1 MQREQE
7 VIKAMTVADHVF
19 PVDAVIGMPVLSRV
33 TGNKLGTVHDLII
46 DPLSGNLGGVVLHR
60 LDGSEGVLHYGDI
73 SSFGKDAVMAH
84 ADDVVTPP
92 REGEL
97 TQIPCTKR
105 DIVGAQIIT
114 EDGNLIGRIANI
126 HVHLAPP
133 PIAIYEVR
141 ESLLDKLMGRVL
153 YVPASFTRA
162 LSGDAERILVPD
174 DAREVSA
181 STIGELA
188 DRFLAPLVEEETRIR
203 IPDPGA
209 SSFA

>member
-1 MQREQE
+1 
-7 VIKAMTVADHVF
+7 MTVADHVF
-19 PVDAVIGMPVLSRV
+19 PVDAVIGMPILSRV

-84 ADDVVTPP
+84 ADDVVSSP

-97 TQIPCTKR
+97 TQTPCTKR

-141 ESLLDKLMGRVL
+141 ESLLDKILGRVL
-153 YVPASFTRA
+153 YVPASFARA

-174 DAREVSA
+174 DALDISA

-203 IPDPGA
+203 APDPGTLRSEA
-209 SSFA
+209 AG